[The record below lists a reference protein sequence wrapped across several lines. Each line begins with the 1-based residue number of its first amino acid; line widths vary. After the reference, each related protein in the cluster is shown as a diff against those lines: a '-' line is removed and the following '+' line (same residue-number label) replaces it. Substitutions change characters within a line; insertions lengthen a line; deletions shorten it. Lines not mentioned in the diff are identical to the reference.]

1 MLAEFLSKYK
11 SGLSLGFI
19 FLFCLGNMIW
29 RSNILARSANAASE
43 VLDFFGETFHSF
55 GNGLNRVVNS
65 YGSYQELKDERDVL
79 RDELRKAQNLFLQLK
94 SLQSENRRLRELNSL
109 QTRVNFSTIQAE
121 VISQDP
127 DNWFRTI
134 IINKGSNDGIKPYM
148 PVIAYQPKKKE
159 KAADYNVAGLLPN
172 ENEENVNLEAGLI
185 QGVVGK
191 IIQVNNNSAR
201 ILPISDQYS
210 RLGVRIEKSGHWALL
225 VGQSPEKELP
235 ALEYL
240 SLAVYLKKGDK
251 IITSG
256 SDGIFPAGLN
266 IGRVST
272 EIDRQSNFQTASIKP
287 AIEMQKLDFVFI
299 LDSGKE
305 IKQGA
310 QFPELSSETVPVP

>member
-65 YGSYQELKDERDVL
+65 YGSYQELKNERDVL

-94 SLQSENRRLRELNSL
+94 SLQSENTRLRELNSL
-109 QTRVNFSTIQAE
+109 QARVNFSTIQAE

-148 PVIAYQPKKKE
+148 PVIAYQARKKGKPS
-159 KAADYNVAGLLPN
+159 DYNVAGVLPN
-172 ENEENVNLEAGLI
+172 DQENVIDSNEGLI

-225 VGQSPEKELP
+225 VGQSPERELP

-240 SLAVYLKKGDK
+240 SLAVYLKEGDK

-266 IGRVST
+266 VGKVTMDI
-272 EIDRQSNFQTASIKP
+272 ERQSNFQTASIKP

-299 LDSGKE
+299 LDPGQE
-305 IKQGA
+305 IEQGA
-310 QFPELSSETVPVP
+310 KFPELSSETVPIP